1 MKLSTV
7 LYTFITILMF
17 TSCSQWK
24 NLTSRDSS
32 TKKTTVKST
41 KKKDVRFLDNIS
53 VTPGQT
59 AGSSHSTVASSMP
72 SLEKRNKEREE
83 YNARIR
89 NVSSRNAD
97 IEKADW
103 LQLKYAIILDATVE
117 SLTNINLL
125 KLIDDWW
132 GTGYCIGG
140 STKNCIDCSGFA
152 KMLMQD
158 IYYVNIPRTAQEQYN
173 ASEHINLEDMTE
185 GDLVFFYTGGR
196 EISHVG
202 VYLFN
207 NKFVHS
213 ATSGGVM
220 VSDLNDTYWKGRLKG
235 VGRYSGLKVKSNN

>member
-1 MKLSTV
+1 MKKL
-7 LYTFITILMF
+7 
-17 TSCSQWK
+17 
-24 NLTSRDSS
+24 
-32 TKKTTVKST
+32 
-41 KKKDVRFLDNIS
+41 
-53 VTPGQT
+53 GQPS
-59 AGSSHSTVASSMP
+59 GSSHSTVVSSMP
-72 SLEKRNKEREE
+72 SIEKRNKEREE

-89 NVSSRNAD
+89 NVSSRNTD

-117 SLTNINLL
+117 SLTNISLL
-125 KLIDDWW
+125 KLIDEWW

-140 STKNCIDCSGFA
+140 TTKNCIDCSGFA
-152 KMLMQD
+152 KMLMED

-173 ASEHINLEDMTE
+173 GSSHINLEDLTE

-196 EISHVG
+196 DISHVG

-235 VGRYSGLKVKSNN
+235 VGRYSGLKVKSSN